1 MLSFIE
7 KTDKPVVAIDCD
19 VEGGGL
25 SGRDSM
31 ELAQKLIGSPLPGA
45 FAELSG
51 VEGIEGGKV

>member
-1 MLSFIE
+1 M
-7 KTDKPVVAIDCD
+7 
-19 VEGGGL
+19 EGGGL